1 MNKKEIIFLLQK
13 TFLEKGSTIT
23 LQEVAS
29 KAGCCVKTFRKW
41 MKQEDVYD
49 NCPDVFRNILK
60 TIHSFDN
67 INEESAYWLG
77 YLMADGC
84 FTNNSSRNGSRLM
97 LECKTEDREILEKFC
112 QFLNI
117 RKDRITS
124 GHNGTSV
131 ALSLA
136 DSNFSTSVN
145 KYGIVKNKSHTENH
159 VPEEILKNDLYFL
172 QYLKGIIDGDG
183 TIHAYKGSPGIS
195 FVTNSKS
202 FAEECKEKL
211 EKLLPEPTSIWIVEK
226 TKEQIP
232 KATQSLYTLKIGTGR
247 YNHSNM
253 NYLYDKFYNNQKII
267 LTRKQQLFKTIL
279 GSL

>member
-1 MNKKEIIFLLQK
+1 MNKKEIITLLQES
-13 TFLEKGSTIT
+13 FLEKGSTIT
-23 LQEVAS
+23 FQEVSS
-29 KAGCCVKTFRKW
+29 KAGCCEKTFRKW
-41 MKQEDVYD
+41 MKNENVYD

-84 FTNNSSRNGSRLM
+84 FTDNSGKNGFRLM
-97 LECKTEDREILEKFC
+97 LQCKTEDKEILEKFC

-124 GHNGTSV
+124 GHKGASV

-136 DSNFSTSVN
+136 DSNFSTSVS
-145 KYGIVKNKSHTENH
+145 KYGIIKNKSHIENH
-159 VPEEILKNDLYFL
+159 IPKEILQKDIYFL
-172 QYLKGIIDGDG
+172 QYLKGLIDGDG
-183 TIHAYKGSPGIS
+183 TIHHYENSPGIS
-195 FVTNSKS
+195 FVTNSKV
-202 FAEECKEKL
+202 FAEECKQQL
-211 EKLLPEPTSIWIVEK
+211 ELLLPEPSSIWIIEK
-226 TKEQIP
+226 TKENIP
-232 KATQSLYTLKIGTGR
+232 KATQSLFTLKIGTGLNNR
-247 YNHSNM
+247 SNM

-267 LTRKQQLFKTIL
+267 LTRKQQLFKSIL